1 MKNLRIGKLYKFIV
15 KKSLSLKWIEMLGI
29 ASFFFILL
37 LSFLFLIR
45 RSQDITITV
54 RLLNTN
60 SPPALYNFP
69 RQLLTENIK
78 KGLKQKGELGTTVA
92 EVIDV
97 YKYPSNDVN
106 QDTFVTLKIN
116 SVYNRLTGQYSF
128 DNLPLLLGDY
138 RTFQLQDVA
147 FSGVIVDINTT
158 GIPRQQKR
166 FLVTGILDPI
176 NNNDLTTNQ
185 QMIPFNGVSADGIR
199 NYLADQVQPG
209 LKITD
214 TNGQVAAEIAS
225 VEKTPGK
232 INLVQNGSYISVND
246 PNSTRVELTL
256 NLIADKVGDGY
267 FFQKEQSLNVG
278 SNIFL
283 SFSNVKLLLTI
294 TSITQ
299 AN

>member
-92 EVIDV
+92 EVIGV

-138 RTFQLQDVA
+138 RTFQLQDVV

-214 TNGQVAAEIAS
+214 TNGQVAAEIAT

-246 PNSTRVELTL
+246 PNSTRVEMTL
-256 NLIADKVGDGY
+256 NLVADKVGDGY